1 MGGGVPQGW
10 ETVELGE
17 LIDRITAGTS
27 VNCDDRERRAGER
40 GMLKLGAVTSGV
52 FKPEEHKVALPGE
65 AHRLTTPVRTGTILF
80 SRKNTPELVGQTAK
94 VDRDVN
100 GLFLPD
106 LIWELVPAA
115 AVDADWLLQWLKSDC
130 FRTQMW
136 VSATG
141 SSQSMVNVSQD
152 ALRRTTALL
161 PTLPEQ
167 LRIAAVLDAWDR
179 AIAAAER
186 AAGLARRRADGLRA
200 KLLGRRQQAR
210 AGDNLWAAHE
220 FGAITREETRRNNG
234 ALGADRVMGVLK
246 SEGLVPMRAHVMAA
260 DLGRYKRVPPAAFAY
275 NPMRLNIGSIAMS
288 AHEDD
293 VLVSPDY
300 VVFSV
305 DDASA
310 DPRLIRHLTRTRAWS
325 DHLAR
330 TGSGSV
336 RTRIYYDDL
345 AEMVVFLPSR
355 AEQARIADIL
365 DDADRATDAL
375 TGKATL
381 LRTQKRALMQRLL
394 TGEQRLGPEF
404 DALPAAPAADAA

>member
-1 MGGGVPQGW
+1 MAGGVPQGW
-10 ETVELGE
+10 EIVELGE
-17 LIDRITAGTS
+17 LIGKITAGTS
-27 VNCDDRERRAGER
+27 VNCDDRRRRGDER

-52 FKPEEHKVALPGE
+52 FKPEVHKVALTGE
-65 AHRLTTPVRTGTILF
+65 AHRLTTPVRAGTILF
-80 SRKNTPELVGQTAK
+80 NRKNTPDLVGQVAK
-94 VDRDVN
+94 VDREAD

-106 LIWELVPAA
+106 LIWELVPSA
-115 AVDADWLLQWLKSDC
+115 AVDADWLLQWLRSER
-130 FRTQMW
+130 FRAQMF
-136 VSATG
+136 VAATG

-152 ALRRTTALL
+152 ALRQTTVLR
-161 PTLPEQ
+161 PPLPEQ
-167 LRIAAVLDAWDR
+167 RRIAAVLDAWDR

-200 KLLGRRQQAR
+200 NLLGRRQQAR
-210 AGDNLWAAHE
+210 AGDNHWAAHE
-220 FGAITREETRRNNG
+220 FGAITREEARRNNG
-234 ALGADRVMGVLK
+234 ALGTDRVMGVLK

-275 NPMRLNIGSIAMS
+275 NPMRLNIGSLAMS
-288 AHEDD
+288 AYRED

-305 DDASA
+305 DDAAA
-310 DPRLIRHLTRTRAWS
+310 DPRLIRHLTHTRAWS

-345 AEMVVFLPSR
+345 AEMAVFLPSR

-365 DDADRATDAL
+365 DDADRATEGLA
-375 TGKATL
+375 GKATL

-394 TGEQRLGPEF
+394 TGAQRLGPEF
-404 DALPAAPAADAA
+404 DAVAAAPAADAA